1 MANPKGT
8 VVCDKNRCVISNMK
22 PANGKTAHERLAEK
36 AEIPTKDVLV
46 AGSIKGNG
54 DVVAKSESINYQN
67 TGKCDLGQAGVD
79 YINEKPLEKVDGR
92 GRPKNKN

>member
-8 VVCDKNRCVISNMK
+8 VVCDNNRCVISNMK
-22 PANGKTAHERLAEK
+22 PANGQTAHARLAEK
-36 AEIPTKDVLV
+36 AGIPTEDVRV

-54 DVVAKSESINYQN
+54 TVVAKSESINYQN

-79 YINEKPLEKVDGR
+79 YINGKPLEKVDGR